1 MPFELLPTSI
11 LEIYYHAMNLIS
23 SMKSKLP
30 RNPATA
36 SLYYPN
42 TSEIQSTLAGLTDM
56 LYGAFRDLRRS
67 PVGGKMWALAENL
80 MDEVVD
86 MLEDLNDAIDKIV
99 EAEKEVKRQVD
110 EVAGIVS
117 RSRSRCDLEQ

>member
-1 MPFELLPTSI
+1 
-11 LEIYYHAMNLIS
+11 
-23 SMKSKLP
+23 
-30 RNPATA
+30 
-36 SLYYPN
+36 
-42 TSEIQSTLAGLTDM
+42 M

>member
-1 MPFELLPTSI
+1 MPFEPLPTSI
-11 LEIYYHAMNLIS
+11 LETYYHAMNLIS

-36 SLYYPN
+36 SLYYRN
-42 TSEIQSTLAGLTDM
+42 ISEIQSTLAGLTDM
-56 LYGAFRDLRRS
+56 LNGAFRDLRRS
-67 PVGGKMWALAENL
+67 PVDGKMWALAENL

-86 MLEDLNDAIDKIV
+86 MLEDLNDAIDKVV

-110 EVAGIVS
+110 DVAGIVS
-117 RSRSRCDLEQ
+117 RWRSRCDLE